1 MKKIYSLIKACMS
14 SDMHIFKIYS
24 KKKNKIA
31 TLLFPLFIGLYLMFA
46 IYEMADGLFEKIS
59 PMHIQYII
67 LSLSIFGISI
77 MTIIEGIYKTGPMLF
92 NCKDDQLLLSLP
104 IKKQTV
110 LFVRILKF
118 YIFEF
123 LFNSLFLLPII
134 VVYIK
139 WADVIS
145 WTYFLTS
152 IVMLL
157 LSPIIPIII
166 SCLIGS
172 ITSSISSRFKFKNF
186 VQIIISM
193 IFILG
198 MLLISY
204 NMDSIFNYLVKHANS
219 LNDFITKLYYPA
231 GVYAKLVTD
240 FSFLQLLVFIL
251 VNVGLLSITIWIIS
265 KFYFKINSRLKN
277 VSITKKLTEK
287 KIVIKQRNIT
297 CSLIRKELNTFFKTP
312 VFIINAGFSLL
323 LFIIMAVAIAIKSD
337 SIISLISSSKDLNI
351 SKDLI
356 INNLSLIIFF
366 LITFGAFMTS
376 ITNSV
381 ISLEGKNFNILK
393 SLPLKTKTILMPKIY
408 SSLVLTTPVLLIGT
422 IIMIIKL
429 KISIVE
435 AMLLICLTIIMP
447 LVSHFIG
454 IIVNLKHP
462 KLDYE
467 NSAEVVK
474 QSASSFISVMVGMI
488 LLIITIYFLIRL
500 INVISST
507 FILLLFMVI
516 YLVID
521 IILYV
526 YLISK
531 GSKSFNKLSV

>member
-1 MKKIYSLIKACMS
+1 MKKIYSLVNACMS

-46 IYEMADGLFEKIS
+46 IYMMADGLFEKIA

-77 MTIIEGIYKTGPMLF
+77 MTIIEGIYKTGPILF

-393 SLPLKTKTILMPKIY
+393 SLPLKTKTILMSKIY

>member
-104 IKKQTV
+104 IKKQTI
-110 LFVRILKF
+110 LFVRIIKF
-118 YIFEF
+118 YIFEL
-123 LFNSLFLLPII
+123 LFNSLFLLPIM

-139 WADVIS
+139 WADTLS

-152 IVMLL
+152 IIMLL
-157 LSPIIPIII
+157 FSPIIPIII

-204 NMDSIFNYLVKHANS
+204 NMDSIFNYLVKNANS
-219 LNDFITKLYYPA
+219 LNDLITKLYYPA
-231 GVYAKLVTD
+231 GVYARLVTN
-240 FSFLQLLVFIL
+240 FSFSQLFIFIL

-277 VSITKKLTEK
+277 VSNTKKILEK

-297 CSLIRKELNTFFKTP
+297 YSLIRKELNTFFKTP
-312 VFIINAGFSLL
+312 VFIINAGFSLF
-323 LFIIMAVAIAIKSD
+323 LFIIMSIVITIKAD

-393 SLPLKTKTILMPKIY
+393 SLPLKTKTILMSKIY

-474 QSASSFISVMVGMI
+474 QSASSFISVMIGIV
-488 LLIITIYFLIRL
+488 LLIISIYFLTKL

-531 GSKSFNKLSV
+531 GSKNFNKLSV